1 MLLKQTKIVATISD
15 QRCEVDFI
23 KQLFEAGMNVVRMN
37 TAHLGRE
44 GAEKLINNVRT
55 VSNRIAI
62 LMDTKGP
69 EVRTTVLAEP
79 ISFKVGDRVKVV
91 GRPEQETTRECISV
105 SYPDFVRDLNVGG
118 QILID
123 DGDLELAVIEKCDD
137 YLLCEVQNEASLG
150 SRKSV
155 NVPGVRINLPSLTE
169 KDRNNILYAIEK
181 DIDFIAHS
189 FVRNKQDVLDIKEI
203 LDAHGSDIRIIAKIE
218 NQEGV
223 DNIDEILEVADG
235 VMIARGDLGIEVPQE
250 RIPGI
255 QRILI
260 RKCILAKKPVIVATQ
275 MLHTMINNPRPTRAE
290 VTDIANAIYYRTDAL
305 MLSGETAYGKYPVE
319 AVKTMT
325 KVAAQAEKDK
335 LPDNDIRIPLDE
347 NSNDVTAFLAK
358 QAVKATT
365 KLKIRAI
372 ITDSYSGRTA
382 RNLAAFRGK
391 YPVLAICYK
400 EKTMRHLAL
409 SYGVEAIYMPELAN
423 GQEYYFAALR
433 RLLQEGRLQP
443 TDMVG
448 YLSSGKAGTQTSFLE
463 INVVEDALKHA
474 NERLEEQKN
483 YNIATYKEHLIG
495 RAEGRA
501 SGTRWAGIWC
511 FIWIGL
517 YIFACRPRG
526 YMITKRRRE
535 DQMAT
540 GLKKI
545 LFGFAGGLVGA
556 AASMKVTETV
566 TTWSDGTKTRED
578 DSMMVNI
585 MRFGFIAVAVLLIL
599 WAARI
604 VIVIATL
611 LALLRNYDWL
621 QLLKDPKQMINE
633 LK

>member
-15 QRCEVDFI
+15 KRCDVEFI
-23 KQLFEAGMNVVRMN
+23 KELFEAGMNVVRMN
-37 TAHLGRE
+37 TAHLSRE
-44 GAEKLINNVRT
+44 GAEMLINNVRA

-69 EVRTTVLAEP
+69 EVRTTTLDEP
-79 ISFKVGDRVKVV
+79 IAFRTGDRVKIV
-91 GRPEQETTRECISV
+91 GDPAQPTTRECIAV
-105 SYPDFVRDLNVGG
+105 SYENFVRDLNVDGH
-118 QILID
+118 ILID
-123 DGDLELAVIEKCDD
+123 DGELELKVVEKQADA
-137 YLLCEVQNEASLG
+137 LLCEVLNEATLG

-169 KDRNNILYAIEK
+169 KDRRNILYAIEK

-189 FVRNKQDVLDIKEI
+189 FVRNKQDILDIRQI
-203 LDAHGSDIRIIAKIE
+203 LDEHGSDIRIIAKIE

-235 VMIARGDLGIEVPQE
+235 VMVARGDLGIEVAQE

-255 QRILI
+255 QRMLI
-260 RKCILAKKPVIVATQ
+260 RKCILNKKPVIVATQ

-325 KVAAQAEKDK
+325 KIAAQAEKDK
-335 LPDNDIRIPLDE
+335 LADNDIRIPLDG

-358 QAVKATT
+358 QAIKATL
-365 KLKIRAI
+365 KLKMRAI

-382 RNLAAFRGK
+382 RNLAAFRGN

-409 SYGVEAIYMPELAN
+409 SYGVEAIYMPERAN

-433 RLLQEGRLQP
+433 RLLQEGKLQP

-463 INVVEDALKHA
+463 INVVKDALDYA
-474 NERLEEQKN
+474 DE
-483 YNIATYKEHLIG
+483 
-495 RAEGRA
+495 
-501 SGTRWAGIWC
+501 S
-511 FIWIGL
+511 
-517 YIFACRPRG
+517 
-526 YMITKRRRE
+526 
-535 DQMAT
+535 
-540 GLKKI
+540 
-545 LFGFAGGLVGA
+545 
-556 AASMKVTETV
+556 
-566 TTWSDGTKTRED
+566 
-578 DSMMVNI
+578 
-585 MRFGFIAVAVLLIL
+585 VLPNSNRYL
-599 WAARI
+599 
-604 VIVIATL
+604 
-611 LALLRNYDWL
+611 
-621 QLLKDPKQMINE
+621 
-633 LK
+633 

>member
-1 MLLKQTKIVATISD
+1 MLLKQTKIVTTISD

-23 KQLFEAGMNVVRMN
+23 KSLYEAGMNVVRMN
-37 TAHLGRE
+37 TAHTNYE
-44 GAEKLINNVRT
+44 GLEKLINNVRT

-69 EVRTTVLAEP
+69 EVRTTVSDEP
-79 ISFKVGDRVKVV
+79 ITYKTGERLKVV
-91 GRPEQETTRECISV
+91 GDPELHTTHDCISV
-105 SYPDFVRDLNVGG
+105 SYPKFVHDVSIGAH
-118 QILID
+118 ILID
-123 DGDLELAVIEKCDD
+123 DGELEMIVIDKTPE
-137 YLLCEVQNEASLG
+137 YLMCEIQNEATLG

-203 LDAHGSDIRIIAKIE
+203 LDAHHSDIRIIAKIE

-235 VMIARGDLGIEVPQE
+235 VMVARGDLGIEVAQE

-255 QRILI
+255 QRVLI

-275 MLHTMINNPRPTRAE
+275 MLHTMITNPRPTRAE

-305 MLSGETAYGKYPVE
+305 MLSGETAYGKYPLE
-319 AVKTMT
+319 AVSTMT
-325 KVAAQAEKDK
+325 KIAAQAERDK
-335 LPDNDIRIPLDE
+335 LPDNDIRIPLNE

-433 RLLQEGRLQP
+433 RLVKEGRLSE

-448 YLSSGKAGTQTSFLE
+448 
-463 INVVEDALKHA
+463 DALKYA
-474 NERLEEQKN
+474 EESVLPNKN
-483 YNIATYKEHLIG
+483 RYL
-495 RAEGRA
+495 
-501 SGTRWAGIWC
+501 
-511 FIWIGL
+511 
-517 YIFACRPRG
+517 
-526 YMITKRRRE
+526 
-535 DQMAT
+535 
-540 GLKKI
+540 
-545 LFGFAGGLVGA
+545 
-556 AASMKVTETV
+556 
-566 TTWSDGTKTRED
+566 
-578 DSMMVNI
+578 
-585 MRFGFIAVAVLLIL
+585 
-599 WAARI
+599 
-604 VIVIATL
+604 
-611 LALLRNYDWL
+611 
-621 QLLKDPKQMINE
+621 
-633 LK
+633 